1 MTWSTTGARP
11 PSSARSGLIDRCH
24 LLVFPVLLGAG
35 KGKFSDTDKEK
46 QRVELVESETYANG
60 IQDLVYDVLN

>member
-1 MTWSTTGARP
+1 MPKYVVSTTLTDDDLVDNRARP

-35 KGKFSDTDKEK
+35 KGKFRTPTRKS
-46 QRVELVESETYANG
+46 RG
-60 IQDLVYDVLN
+60 